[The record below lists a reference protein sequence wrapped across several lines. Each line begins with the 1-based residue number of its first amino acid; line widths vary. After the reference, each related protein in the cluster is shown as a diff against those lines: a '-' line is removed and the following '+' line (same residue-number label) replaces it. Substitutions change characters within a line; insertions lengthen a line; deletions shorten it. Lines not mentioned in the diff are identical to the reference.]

1 MGGKKAVERS
11 WSWLATA
18 VAAGFLTVAAG
29 AEPPPS
35 AEEAVRQAVVSAN
48 RAYAAND
55 LEAYFGHYAQEL
67 TQWWPSGRN
76 DLPRYRREWEAF
88 VGAGGRVLRAD
99 VSDLVVQLSP
109 AGDAAVASYRLDVET
124 KGTDG
129 ASTRE
134 TLQETDVLFRGDAGW
149 RIVHLHYSLPS
160 PTQ

>member
-1 MGGKKAVERS
+1 MVAERPQRPAALPPRMGGLR
-11 WSWLATA
+11 
-18 VAAGFLTVAAG
+18 
-29 AEPPPS
+29 
-35 AEEAVRQAVVSAN
+35 RC
-48 RAYAAND
+48 R
-55 LEAYFGHYAQEL
+55 
-67 TQWWPSGRN
+67 R
-76 DLPRYRREWEAF
+76 PRPAR
-88 VGAGGRVLRAD
+88 
-99 VSDLVVQLSP
+99 DLVVQLSP